1 MTYKVNGNYK
11 HINSYDNDNLLK
23 NKKFSLKKLFEGKE
37 INNVRINNNLKNNK
51 NAGRIS
57 ADLNLYNKTITLNT
71 GRKFQLRKKTISN
84 NNLIYKKINRRSAYV
99 NKIDKNDKNGS
110 LLNDLNENE
119 IFELNKNIVE
129 DLNFLKIKK
138 RLSKIK
144 KSLKSKYLNNIEINK
159 NDNEI
164 IVLKKVNT
172 KDEID
177 KDKKLDKENKS
188 SFKSNLILKSTK
200 KMKL

>member
-1 MTYKVNGNYK
+1 M
-11 HINSYDNDNLLK
+11 
-23 NKKFSLKKLFEGKE
+23 
-37 INNVRINNNLKNNK
+37 
-51 NAGRIS
+51 
-57 ADLNLYNKTITLNT
+57 
-71 GRKFQLRKKTISN
+71 
-84 NNLIYKKINRRSAYV
+84 
-99 NKIDKNDKNGS
+99 
-110 LLNDLNENE
+110 
-119 IFELNKNIVE
+119 
-129 DLNFLKIKK
+129 NFLKIKK

-177 KDKKLDKENKS
+177 KYKKLDKENKS